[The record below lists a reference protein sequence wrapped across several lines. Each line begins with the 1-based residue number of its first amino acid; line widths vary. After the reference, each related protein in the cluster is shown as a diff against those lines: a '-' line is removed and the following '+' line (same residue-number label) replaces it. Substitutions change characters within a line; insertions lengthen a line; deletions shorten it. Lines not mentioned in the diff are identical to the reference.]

1 MSRLLVNCL
10 YCTTLLVQGYSKAT
24 RLCIVSIYITRRYHT
39 ATAAEGWS
47 WSENTE
53 QAHYGAITIGL
64 TNKECD
70 TTHAPAALPFGF
82 TPTEQL
88 GVQTPGCR
96 MVAPAGRLPDAAAE
110 LPPGSCTSSR
120 LGGGA
125 AKPRCCAALALTQ
138 PPPAKGLYASTR
150 CPAETAT
157 LIKIRVFFASYHTY
171 VSTYL

>member
-1 MSRLLVNCL
+1 MF
-10 YCTTLLVQGYSKAT
+10 
-24 RLCIVSIYITRRYHT
+24 
-39 ATAAEGWS
+39 
-47 WSENTE
+47 
-53 QAHYGAITIGL
+53 ITIGL

-138 PPPAKGLYASTR
+138 PPPAKGFYASTR

-157 LIKIRVFFASYHTY
+157 LIKIRVFFRELSYVRIHVFMID
-171 VSTYL
+171 VSSPYHKFAYLGRRE

>member
-1 MSRLLVNCL
+1 MF
-10 YCTTLLVQGYSKAT
+10 
-24 RLCIVSIYITRRYHT
+24 
-39 ATAAEGWS
+39 
-47 WSENTE
+47 
-53 QAHYGAITIGL
+53 ITIGL

-110 LPPGSCTSSR
+110 LPPGSCASSR

-138 PPPAKGLYASTR
+138 PPPAKGLYSRGGRFGPWGASDRNYDPNDTVESNIKSRKRGWTR
-150 CPAETAT
+150 EGI
-157 LIKIRVFFASYHTY
+157 LK
-171 VSTYL
+171 